1 MTFWKK
7 QNYGDKINGCQ
18 EFRSRLRWNRQ
29 SGEEFQGSETIM
41 YNMKIVNICHYTF
54 VKTYGIYNIKN
65 KPKCKPQ
72 ASIDNNMPMLVN

>member
-18 EFRSRLRWNRQ
+18 EFRGRLRWNRQ

-41 YNMKIVNICHYTF
+41 YDMKNSQMGL
-54 VKTYGIYNIKN
+54 KAN
-65 KPKCKPQ
+65 
-72 ASIDNNMPMLVN
+72 

>member
-18 EFRSRLRWNRQ
+18 KFRGRLRWNRQ
-29 SGEEFQGSETIM
+29 SAEEFQGSETIM
-41 YNMKIVNICHYTF
+41 YDIKIVNICHYIF

-72 ASIDNNMPMLVN
+72 ALTDNNMPMLVH